1 MPRLPPKFL
10 PRPEDLAALKE
21 KILSANHQP
30 VAVTGTR
37 RGVSIQG
44 MGGIGKSV
52 LAAAV
57 ARDEDVRQAFPDGV
71 FWVALGQEPNVLSLQ
86 TELARELGEE
96 KPAFSEVGGGKKFLT
111 ELLTARRCFIVLD
124 DIWQERHLRAF
135 DVLGDHCQMLI
146 TTRDSGLV
154 TGIGAAEH
162 SLNLLSP
169 DQARVLLA
177 GWTGCEVADLP
188 PQADEIARECGYLP
202 LALSMAGA
210 MLKKTRRWDSVLQR
224 LQRADLD
231 KIRQQFPDYEYSD
244 LLKMLQVSVD
254 ALEPSLQER
263 KQHYAV
269 FPEDARIPQTVLE
282 TFWAPHGL
290 DDLDVEDMLD
300 ELLAKSLLRRDDQEN
315 LFLHDL
321 QYDYI
326 TKQIDDLPALH
337 QQWLDAYGGLC
348 AQGWASGPQDGY
360 FFSQLTRHLKAAGQ
374 LNELRS
380 LLFDYNWLM
389 AQLQASGING
399 LLADYDWLTED
410 NALRMVQS
418 TLRLSAHV
426 LVTKPNQLT
435 ARLWGHLRDRDQP
448 EFETLLE
455 QAASQHTHAW
465 LQPQQAKL
473 APPDGALL
481 RTFSDHSDWVN
492 SVVLSGD
499 GRYALSGSSDNTL
512 KLWDVTTGDCL
523 ATFCGDH
530 PFYSCALAD
539 DGVTIAAGD
548 AAGTVHF
555 FSVVE
560 PDGE

>member
-1 MPRLPPKFL
+1 M
-10 PRPEDLAALKE
+10 
-21 KILSANHQP
+21 
-30 VAVTGTR
+30 V
-37 RGVSIQG
+37 
-44 MGGIGKSV
+44 
-52 LAAAV
+52 
-57 ARDEDVRQAFPDGV
+57 
-71 FWVALGQEPNVLSLQ
+71 
-86 TELARELGEE
+86 
-96 KPAFSEVGGGKKFLT
+96 
-111 ELLTARRCFIVLD
+111 
-124 DIWQERHLRAF
+124 
-135 DVLGDHCQMLI
+135 
-146 TTRDSGLV
+146 
-154 TGIGAAEH
+154 H
-162 SLNLLSP
+162 SLL
-169 DQARVLLA
+169 
-177 GWTGCEVADLP
+177 
-188 PQADEIARECGYLP
+188 
-202 LALSMAGA
+202 
-210 MLKKTRRWDSVLQR
+210 
-224 LQRADLD
+224 
-231 KIRQQFPDYEYSD
+231 
-244 LLKMLQVSVD
+244 
-254 ALEPSLQER
+254 
-263 KQHYAV
+263 
-269 FPEDARIPQTVLE
+269 
-282 TFWAPHGL
+282 
-290 DDLDVEDMLD
+290 
-300 ELLAKSLLRRDDQEN
+300 LLRSRQLRN
-315 LFLHDL
+315 A
-321 QYDYI
+321 
-326 TKQIDDLPALH
+326 IDDLPALH

-410 NALRMVQS
+410 KALRLVQS

-481 RTFSDHSDWVN
+481 RTFSDHSSWVMSVVLSGDGRYALSGSYDNTLKLWDVTTGEALRTFSGHSGGVN

-499 GRYALSGSSDNTL
+499 GRYALSGSYDNTL
-512 KLWDVTTGDCL
+512 KLWDVISGDCL

-530 PFYSCALAD
+530 SFYSCDLAD
-539 DGVTIAAGD
+539 DGVTI

-560 PDGE
+560 PEGE